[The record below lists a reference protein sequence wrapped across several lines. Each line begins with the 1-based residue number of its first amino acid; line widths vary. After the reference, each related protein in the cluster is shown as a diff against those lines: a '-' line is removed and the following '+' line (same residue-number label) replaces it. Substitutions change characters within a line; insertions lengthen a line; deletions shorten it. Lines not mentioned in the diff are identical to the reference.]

1 MKTTALKTKFEFFSP
16 INVDNSFTNK
26 NLSKNTKSEMDITIN
41 EDGTGFV
48 EWEVEELDLVE
59 GIGLCFE
66 GNELTDYDGVFS
78 LPKQLIDFL
87 TEKGY
92 NMEWAIV

>member
-1 MKTTALKTKFEFFSP
+1 MNTTALKTKFEFFSP
-16 INVDNSFTNK
+16 INRETSFGNT
-26 NLSKNTKSEMDITIN
+26 NLSENTKSEMDIDIN
-41 EDGTGFV
+41 EDGNGFAL
-48 EWEVEELDLVE
+48 WGVEELGIE
-59 GIGLCFE
+59 ESIGLWFE